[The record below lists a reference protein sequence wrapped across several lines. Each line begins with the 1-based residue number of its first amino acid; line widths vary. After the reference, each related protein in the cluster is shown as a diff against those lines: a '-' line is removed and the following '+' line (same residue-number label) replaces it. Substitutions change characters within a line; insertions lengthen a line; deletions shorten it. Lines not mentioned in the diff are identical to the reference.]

1 MEFLDYIKSRYEQ
14 CDKALINA
22 FVYNT
27 PDAFI
32 TYIYDLL
39 VVEFDAP
46 FGQSTKDLAKELYE
60 EQVQAW
66 VVQMKLFDPLL
77 R

>member
-1 MEFLDYIKSRYEQ
+1 MEFLDYIKNRYEQ

-22 FVYNT
+22 FVYGT

-32 TYIYDLL
+32 MYIYDLL
-39 VVEFDAP
+39 VVEFDQP
-46 FGQSTKDLAKELYE
+46 FGQTTKNLAKELYE
-60 EQVQAW
+60 EQVQPW
-66 VVQMKLFDPLL
+66 VVQMKLFEPLL